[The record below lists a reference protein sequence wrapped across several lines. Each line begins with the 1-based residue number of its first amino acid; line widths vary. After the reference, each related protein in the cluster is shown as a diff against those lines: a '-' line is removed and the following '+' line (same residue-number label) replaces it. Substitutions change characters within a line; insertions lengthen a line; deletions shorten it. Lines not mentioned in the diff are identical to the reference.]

1 MSIKPQYL
9 PPFHCFRGRDLQR
22 NAATGARKGN
32 GALTSTEL

>member
-1 MSIKPQYL
+1 MSIKSQNL
-9 PPFHCFRGRDLQR
+9 PLFDCFRGLGLQR